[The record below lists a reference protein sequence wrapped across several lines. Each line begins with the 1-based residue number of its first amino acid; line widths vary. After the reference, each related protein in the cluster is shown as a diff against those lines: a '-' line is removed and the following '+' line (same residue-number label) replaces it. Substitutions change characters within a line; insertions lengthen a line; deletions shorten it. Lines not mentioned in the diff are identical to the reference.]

1 MNLSKFAESLTE
13 LIEESKLTPSTLA
26 DTIGCGRGTI
36 SRYLS
41 GQKMPRIEML
51 VRIADFFACSVDY
64 VLGRETEKYP
74 RVFIPCPSFQARLP
88 ILCKELGITKYKLQ
102 KATGIAESAIYNWQ
116 RGEGTPNL
124 ENVIKIANAFDC
136 SVDFVIGRSK
146 V

>member
-13 LIEESKLTPSTLA
+13 LIAEAELTPSAFA
-26 DTIGCGRGTI
+26 DAIGCGRGTI

-41 GQKMPRIEML
+41 GQKMPRLAML
-51 VRIADFFACSVDY
+51 VCIADFFNCSVDY
-64 VLGRETEKYP
+64 VLGRETENYP
-74 RVFIPCPSFQARLP
+74 RVFMPCPSFGQRLP
-88 ILCKELGITKYKLQ
+88 FLCKELRITKYKLQ

-116 RGEGTPNL
+116 RGEGTPTL
-124 ENVIKIANAFDC
+124 ENIIKIADAFHC